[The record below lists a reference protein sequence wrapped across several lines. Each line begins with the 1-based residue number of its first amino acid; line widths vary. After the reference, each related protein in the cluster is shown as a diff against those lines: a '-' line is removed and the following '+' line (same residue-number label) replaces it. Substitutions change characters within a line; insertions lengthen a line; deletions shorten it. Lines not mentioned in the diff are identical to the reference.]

1 MLENNQNLGSG
12 LVSSGPKLE
21 PKFIAKKSEY
31 RLLIKLIKSHKL
43 AISTGRGYNI
53 QAVVKTLNVDPKTA
67 RRWLESPKVQE
78 AIIEEM
84 EFYVQKMQ
92 EVGKDDWRMW
102 AKQVEMAQGLVEDKA
117 IKNQNQ
123 INVQIISDR
132 EKGIFKVI
140 QGEPGEYNPY

>member
-1 MLENNQNLGSG
+1 MDEINQNLGSEM
-12 LVSSGPKLE
+12 VSSGALLLQPKY
-21 PKFIAKKSEY
+21 IAKKSEY

-67 RRWLESPKVQE
+67 RRWLETPKVQQ
-78 AIIEEM
+78 AIVEEL
-84 EFYVQKMQ
+84 EFYIQKMQ

-102 AKQVEMAQGLVEDKA
+102 AKQVEMAQGLIEDKA

-123 INVQIISDR
+123 INVQIITKNEDGSQCFR
-132 EKGIFKVI
+132 VEESLG
-140 QGEPGEYNPY
+140 